1 MDGVRNPTPVSQ
13 EGPCSNTNGSKCAT
27 SSDGP
32 FPVLDSESCVW
43 SRNEL
48 ARACPCLP
56 TAVLGGPGP
65 NLRLDSSSFLCSGLF
80 RISALG
86 GSSACSKPASGNSE
100 RDTALALTEDI
111 FPLSSS
117 ALKAL
122 HVTAV
127 KDEVCGRKEEHY
139 SCEHPGFM
147 RGTMGSCCDLG
158 ED

>member
-1 MDGVRNPTPVSQ
+1 MEFETPPLCLRKA
-13 EGPCSNTNGSKCAT
+13 PCSNTSGSKCHM

-56 TAVLGGPGP
+56 KLFWVAPGTD
-65 NLRLDSSSFLCSGLF
+65 LRLDSSSFLCSRLF

-127 KDEVCGRKEEHY
+127 KDEVSGRKEEHY

-147 RGTMGSCCDLG
+147 RGTVGSCCDLG